1 MGVVV
6 KTPHDAII
14 EHLKSF
20 DLLPAEIIEA
30 AVAFSGTS
38 STQFSPDLV
47 HQSLLDW
54 RGDLERYLL
63 EQLDAA
69 EVVLDVPAERMRLIV
84 PGHAQEVGANGQG
97 LPFFF
102 RSQLAL
108 LPTEL
113 ERLAPRFAE
122 FVADLVRAGK
132 KDLSRAHLERAMAVT
147 VWTLLRLAIDEN
159 MTKSR
164 DLIAS
169 VSDYGVDLIWR
180 ARPSLSIEQSLDTW
194 ALVVTG
200 SMHGELVPKRKVT
213 IPISYS
219 KH

>member
-1 MGVVV
+1 MGVLVSD
-6 KTPHDAII
+6 PII

-20 DLLPAEIIEA
+20 DILPAEIIEA
-30 AVAFSGTS
+30 VVGFSGTAT
-38 STQFSPDLV
+38 TQFSPDLV

-69 EVVLDVPAERMRLIV
+69 EVILDMPTERVRLIV

-113 ERLAPRFAE
+113 ERLAPRFGE
-122 FVADLVRAGK
+122 FIANLTRAGK
-132 KDLSRAHLERAMAVT
+132 RDVGRAHLERAMAIT
-147 VWTLLRLAIDEN
+147 VWACLRLAIDDN
-159 MTKSR
+159 VAKSR

-169 VSDYGVDLIWR
+169 VSADGVDLIWR
-180 ARPSLSIEQSLDTW
+180 GRPTLSIQQSLSNLSLI
-194 ALVVTG
+194 VTG
-200 SMHGELVPKRKVT
+200 AMNGELVPKRKVT
-213 IPISYS
+213 IPVSYA